1 MTERRPE
8 PYQAA
13 QDPVQTPAAP
23 APRAAAAARDD
34 GPRAPAPAAPAMPH
48 EPHAAV
54 PAVPAM
60 PREPR
65 VPAPAAPAMP
75 REAAPTAREF
85 AMSGD
90 ADDVSRVLSQAG
102 VPCILQDASGE
113 IVAAS
118 SVLSLDP
125 EDIAGRDV
133 GQVYGLRAP
142 LRMGDG
148 AVDVV
153 YRATDGARTPAQ
165 LVPIA
170 TLDSGELIV
179 LVNDGAPFRQ
189 AESQRFDRTPY
200 AVFRLDLQGVIRFAN
215 PEAARTL
222 GLSRETLCGTRLA
235 AHFRSSDGPPVQSA
249 ILRCAQDTEGDA
261 MVAVT
266 IAIPVPDEGDRQFE
280 LVMTPDPAPNGELL
294 GVIAVIQSR
303 TLESARDEIRRIA
316 LDPSIGGWR
325 VKLDRILEQIRRLVP
340 FEHAVFGIYGCD
352 VSLFRAIAVRP
363 EGVELWPARWMD
375 LPPTIRTFLDS
386 GRTWVEEIGAFVR
399 RNMPEPGN
407 EVVRCYQDMGIQASV
422 TLPVTRPGGYSAA
435 LSLCSREPGSYGE
448 RHLDILRSLDL
459 EPVLMRFEKER
470 DDERAE
476 FADALRQLV
485 MTAASLRQAADEIIV
500 RLAQHFSWDHVAL
513 FRVNRLDERFEVV
526 TQHSLASA
534 YAMPANYQ
542 QPTGSGMLGATLA
555 QGSLL
560 AVDDIGNPA
569 YAQHGYTGPSRPLRS
584 AMTVPIHLNGRIRWL
599 LDVESSVSHAFKG
612 PDIDDLLEIIASLE
626 AGLDQHLLRQTKQ
639 SLMAE
644 TEQAVVFVGR
654 EGAIIEMNRVATD
667 MLGGEPENTPG
678 GRGPGLITG
687 FVIEGDEAA
696 LAVLTSSFSV
706 KRERI
711 ELRGCGGKPRSVLA
725 TRTDLDSSLDMSIW
739 FFTDIADLDWAR
751 DLRYLRETVAEVARQ
766 TRTSLSMACSLTSQ
780 TVLLHDDA
788 KQGTPADVVAAQA
801 QDLGQRIVA
810 EIGKADITFE
820 RLAGASESRRRARAS
835 HTDIELGALLNTVIA
850 ALPARDQ
857 RRIVLQNNTA
867 SKDGPTVSGDAESLS
882 AASRSMLDY
891 LLRCRNADE
900 ASLTVDI
907 AAGPEGCTV
916 RFGLSA
922 EQIWDTGQP
931 VHAVPD
937 DALLNAERA
946 AHDGASIAIEQI
958 QKAMADHGGALVT
971 EPPLP
976 DMPLPPPQAYES
988 VTPPWRSFTL
998 ILPLRID

>member
-1 MTERRPE
+1 MTETQRE
-8 PYQAA
+8 PYSGAPEIA
-13 QDPVQTPAAP
+13 NKPAAP
-23 APRAAAAARDD
+23 AASPLPAASAGGS
-34 GPRAPAPAAPAMPH
+34 GPRASAAPAPAPAVPTRPSMPSMPSLPTEPPAPAAP
-48 EPHAAV
+48 
-54 PAVPAM
+54 
-60 PREPR
+60 
-65 VPAPAAPAMP
+65 
-75 REAAPTAREF
+75 PTEVAI
-85 AMSGD
+85 SGD
-90 ADDVSRVLSQAG
+90 PDDVLRVLSQVG
-102 VPCILQDASGE
+102 VPCILLDRRGRILA
-113 IVAAS
+113 VS
-118 SVLSLDP
+118 SEQPLNE
-125 EDIAGRDV
+125 EDVAGRSIS
-133 GQVYGLRAP
+133 QVYGLREP

-148 AVDVV
+148 PVDVI
-153 YRATDGARTPAQ
+153 YRAADGARVPAR
-165 LVPIA
+165 LIPLC
-170 TLDSGELIV
+170 TLDSGDLIV
-179 LVNDGAPFRQ
+179 LVNDGAPFRE
-189 AESQRFDRTPY
+189 AESHRFERTPY

-215 PEAARTL
+215 HEAARAL
-222 GLSRETLCGTRLA
+222 GLPREALCGTPLA
-235 AHFRSSDGPPVQSA
+235 AHFRADDGLPVQSA
-249 ILRCAQDTEGDA
+249 IERCAQDREGDA

-266 IAIPVPDEGDRQFE
+266 VAIPVPDEGDRQFE

-316 LDPSIGGWR
+316 LDPALGGWR
-325 VKLDRILEQIRRLVP
+325 MKLDRILEQIRRLMP
-340 FEHAVFGIYGCD
+340 FEHAVFGIYGND

-375 LPPTIRTFLDS
+375 LPPTIRSFLDS
-386 GRTWVEEIGAFVR
+386 GRTWVEEIGAFVKE
-399 RNMPEPGN
+399 NMPEPGN
-407 EVVRCYQDMGIQASV
+407 EVVRCYQDLGIRASV
-422 TLPVTRPGGYSAA
+422 TLPVTRPDGYSSA
-435 LSLCSREPGSYGE
+435 LSLCSRQPGSYGE
-448 RHLDILRSLDL
+448 RHLDILRALDL

-476 FADALRQLV
+476 FADSLRQKV
-485 MTAASLRQAADEIIV
+485 MTAASLRQAADDIIV
-500 RLAQHFSWDHVAL
+500 ELAQHFSWDHVAL
-513 FRVNRLDERFEVV
+513 FRVNRLEDRFEVV
-526 TQHSLASA
+526 TQHSLAPA
-534 YAMPANYQ
+534 YAMPADYQ
-542 QPTGSGMLGATLA
+542 QPTGSGMLGATLKE
-555 QGSLL
+555 GRLL

-569 YAQHGYTGPSRPLRS
+569 YAQHGYTGPRRPLRS

-612 PDIDDLLEIIASLE
+612 PDIDDLLQIIASLE
-626 AGLDQHLLRQTKQ
+626 EGLDQHLLRQTKQ

-667 MLGGEPENTPG
+667 MLGGEP
-678 GRGPGLITG
+678 GRAQDGADPALITG

-696 LAVLTSSFSV
+696 LAVLTSGFSV

-711 ELRGCGGKPRSVLA
+711 ELRGSGDKPRSVLA
-725 TRTDLDSSLDMSIW
+725 TRTDLDPSLDMSIW

-780 TVLLHDDA
+780 TALLHDDA
-788 KQGTPADVVAAQA
+788 KQGASPEVVAAQA
-801 QDLGQRIVA
+801 HDLSQRIVA

-820 RLAGASESRRRARAS
+820 RLASASESRRRARAS
-835 HTDIELGALLNTVIA
+835 HGDVELGAQLNAVIA

-857 RRIVLQNNTA
+857 RRIVLQNHTA
-867 SKDGPTVSGDAESLS
+867 SRDGPTVSGDAESLC

-891 LLRCRNADE
+891 LLRCRNADD
-900 ASLTVDI
+900 ASVTVDI
-907 AAGPEGCTV
+907 TAGAEGCEV

-922 EQIWDTGQP
+922 EQIWDTDQP

-946 AHDGASIAIEQI
+946 AHDGASIAITQI
-958 QKAMADHGGALVT
+958 QQTMIDHGGALVT

-976 DMPLPPPQAYES
+976 DMPLQPPQAYES